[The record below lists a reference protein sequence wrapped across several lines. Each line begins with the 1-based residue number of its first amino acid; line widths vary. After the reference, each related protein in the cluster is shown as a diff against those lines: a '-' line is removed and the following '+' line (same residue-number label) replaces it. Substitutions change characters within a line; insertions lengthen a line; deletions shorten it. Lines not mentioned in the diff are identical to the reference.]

1 MVAAARALLLLTLPA
16 MFSVAVAENVNPDR
30 VEAESRL
37 TEVITEIGRLKN
49 SLEESRGEHR
59 SEQARLKQ
67 LDLALQEATRK
78 FRALEDQRRSHEA
91 QLAELEQQREDYL
104 DSLDQ
109 RMGQLGEQLRSAY
122 RTGRQ
127 SRLKLVLNQDDPQQ
141 IERMLAYYDYFNLAQ
156 VERIAG
162 LRDALE
168 TLDRMQSEIDA
179 ELSRIAAVQEEQ
191 QAILDELTKQRENRT
206 ALLADLAGRI
216 DTEEARLEELERNR
230 RDLEALIERLA
241 DALADIPADLGS
253 HLGVPKQK
261 GRLPMPVSGPVKHA
275 FGQARGGGLRWQGW
289 LIGADP
295 GAEVKSVAYGRVAFA
310 DWLRG
315 YGLLIIVDHGED
327 FMSLYGHNESLLHEA
342 GDWIEP
348 GEVIS
353 TVGSNPGNGQGLYF
367 ELRRRG
373 KALDPA
379 AWLKR

>member
-16 MFSVAVAENVNPDR
+16 MFSVAVAENVNPER
-30 VEAESRL
+30 AEAESRL
-37 TEVITEIGRLKN
+37 TEVIAEIGRLKN

-141 IERMLAYYDYFNLAQ
+141 IERMLAYYDYFNQAQ

-191 QAILDELTKQRENRT
+191 QAILDELTRQRENRT

-216 DTEEARLEELERNR
+216 DTEKARLEELERNR

>member
-16 MFSVAVAENVNPDR
+16 MFSVAVAENVNPER
-30 VEAESRL
+30 AEAESRL

-67 LDLALQEATRK
+67 LVLALQEATRK
-78 FRALEDQRRSHEA
+78 FRALKDQRRSHEA

-141 IERMLAYYDYFNLAQ
+141 IERMLAYYDYFNQAQ

-191 QAILDELTKQRENRT
+191 QAILDELTRQRENRT

-216 DTEEARLEELERNR
+216 DTEKARLEELERNR

>member
-16 MFSVAVAENVNPDR
+16 MFSVAVAENVNPER
-30 VEAESRL
+30 AEAESRL
-37 TEVITEIGRLKN
+37 TEVIAEIGRLKN

-67 LDLALQEATRK
+67 LDLALQEGTRK

-141 IERMLAYYDYFNLAQ
+141 IERMLAYYDYFNQAQ

-191 QAILDELTKQRENRT
+191 QAILDELTRQRENRT

-216 DTEEARLEELERNR
+216 DTEKARLEELERNR

>member
-1 MVAAARALLLLTLPA
+1 
-16 MFSVAVAENVNPDR
+16 MFTVAVAEAVNPER
-30 VEAESRL
+30 AEAESRL
-37 TEVITEIGRLKN
+37 TEVIAEIGRLKT
-49 SLEESRGEHR
+49 SLEASRGEHR
-59 SEQARLKQ
+59 NEQARLKQ
-67 LDLALQEATRK
+67 LDLALQKATRE

-91 QLAELEQQREDYL
+91 QLADLEQQREDYV
-104 DSLDQ
+104 DSLDE
-109 RMGQLGEQLRSAY
+109 RMGQLGDQLRSAY
-122 RTGRQ
+122 RNGRQ

-141 IERMLAYYDYFNLAQ
+141 IERMLAYYDYFNQAQ

-168 TLDRMQSEIDA
+168 TLDSMQSEIDA
-179 ELSRIAAVQEEQ
+179 ELARIEAVQEEQ
-191 QAILDELTKQRENRT
+191 QAILDQLTEQRENRT

-216 DTEEARLEELERNR
+216 DTEEARLKELERNR

-253 HLGVPKQK
+253 HLGVPRQK
-261 GRLPMPVSGPVKHA
+261 GRLPMPVTGPVKHA

-315 YGLLIIVDHGED
+315 YGLLIIIDHGED
-327 FMSLYGHNESLLHEA
+327 FMSLYGHNESLLLEA

>member
-16 MFSVAVAENVNPDR
+16 MFSVAVAENVNPER

-289 LIGADP
+289 LIGANP